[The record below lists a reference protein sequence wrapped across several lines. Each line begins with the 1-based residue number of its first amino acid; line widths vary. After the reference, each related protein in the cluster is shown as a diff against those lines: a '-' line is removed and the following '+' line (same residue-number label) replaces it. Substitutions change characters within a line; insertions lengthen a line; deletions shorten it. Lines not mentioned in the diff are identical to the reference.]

1 MPIYNFT
8 GFIAQLLDI
17 YTFVVF
23 ANALLSWFVFGTQ
36 NPGIRKIYRFTSRI
50 VDPVLSP
57 IRNVLAPVSRN
68 FGIDISPFILIIL
81 LQILVRDAQVIRKG
95 YTEKL
100 RGNSQRKHNLAKL
113 TGGS

>member
-1 MPIYNFT
+1 MPPIHNLA

-17 YTFVVF
+17 YAFVVL

-36 NPGIRKIYRFTSRI
+36 NSTVKQIYWYTSRI

-57 IRNVLAPVSRN
+57 IRKALGPVSRN

-81 LQILVRDAQVIRKG
+81 LQILAG
-95 YTEKL
+95 ML
-100 RGNSQRKHNLAKL
+100 RS
-113 TGGS
+113 